1 MVKNMGVYELV
12 DNLKFE
18 VMEGDINVFMIGI
31 KEDVYNCFWEKL
43 VEKENV
49 YNKCIL
55 ERNEIFVYDVIG
67 GLKCILVIV
76 NVNYDYVILGNVN
89 LDILI

>member
-1 MVKNMGVYELV
+1 MGFYELV

-18 VMEGDINVFMIGI
+18 LIEGDIEVFVIGI
-31 KEDVYNCFWEKL
+31 KEDVYNYFWEKL
-43 VEKENV
+43 VEKESV

-67 GLKCILVIV
+67 GL
-76 NVNYDYVILGNVN
+76 
-89 LDILI
+89 

>member
-1 MVKNMGVYELV
+1 
-12 DNLKFE
+12 
-18 VMEGDINVFMIGI
+18 MEGDIKVFMIGI
-31 KEDVYNCFWEKL
+31 KEDVYNYFWEKL

-55 ERNEIFVYDVIG
+55 KRNEIFVYDVIG

-76 NVNYDYVILGNVN
+76 NENYDYVILGNVN